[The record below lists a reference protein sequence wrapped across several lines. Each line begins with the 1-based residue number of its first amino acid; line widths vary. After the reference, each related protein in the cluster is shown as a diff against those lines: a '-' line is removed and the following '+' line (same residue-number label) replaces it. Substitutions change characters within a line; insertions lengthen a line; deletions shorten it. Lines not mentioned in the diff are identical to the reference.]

1 MKKIADY
8 LKELSGS
15 FNEIPEER
23 KILIKKLSTYG
34 TRCLHEKNYFSLMYV
49 CIHNSRRSHFGQAW
63 GAAAAACFGFHN
75 VYTFSG
81 GTEATAIHPNTL
93 AALERAGW
101 ILEKRSEGN
110 NPVYAGYYHE
120 FLPPLMF
127 FSKEISHPANPKL
140 KFAAVMT
147 CGEAEE
153 NCPFVPGAD
162 LRVSLPYSDPKYADH
177 TPEQDKTYDER
188 CRQIALENLFL
199 FSEIKS
205 KFFI

>member
-1 MKKIADY
+1 MNQVTQF
-8 LKELSGS
+8 LSVLSNLFG
-15 FNEIPEER
+15 EIPEER
-23 KILIKKLSTYG
+23 KNLIKKLADYG
-34 TRCLHEKNYFSLMYV
+34 NKSIREKNTLSLLYV

-63 GAAAAACFGFHN
+63 GAAAAAYFGFNH

-81 GTEATAIHPNTL
+81 GTEVTAIHPNTI
-93 AALERAGW
+93 AALQRAGW